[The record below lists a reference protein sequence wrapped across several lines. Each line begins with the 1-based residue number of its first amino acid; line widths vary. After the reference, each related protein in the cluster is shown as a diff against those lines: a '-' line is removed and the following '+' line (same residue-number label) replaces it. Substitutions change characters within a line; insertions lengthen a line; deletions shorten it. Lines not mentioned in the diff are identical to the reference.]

1 MKKLV
6 VGLALISLLAAGAV
20 VYAHGPGSRGG
31 HMMGQG
37 FNGGDM
43 MGRGCGGG
51 QCGGENEESR
61 KFLDETY
68 SLRKEMHD
76 KKFEYRE
83 ALRNP
88 DTTVATITKL
98 EREIQSL
105 KETIRE
111 KAPKDSHMKMGRDG
125 GCRH

>member
-1 MKKLV
+1 MQRFV
-6 VGLALISLLAAGAV
+6 AGLALMALLAVGAV

-31 HMMGQG
+31 RMMGQG
-37 FNGGDM
+37 FDGGGM
-43 MGRGCGGG
+43 MGAGCGSG
-51 QCGGENEESR
+51 QCRFQNEEGR

-76 KKFEYRE
+76 KRFEYRE

-88 DTTVATITKL
+88 NTTIAEITKL

-105 KETIRE
+105 KENIRE
-111 KAPKDSHMKMGRDG
+111 KAPKDAQMRMGRDG
-125 GCRH
+125 GCMQ

>member
-1 MKKLV
+1 MQRFV
-6 VGLALISLLAAGAV
+6 AGLALIALLAVGAV

-37 FNGGDM
+37 FDGGGM
-43 MGRGCGGG
+43 MGAGCGSG
-51 QCGGENEESR
+51 QCRFQNEEGG

-76 KKFEYRE
+76 KRFEYRE

-88 DTTVATITKL
+88 NTTIAEITKL
-98 EREIQSL
+98 ERDIQSL
-105 KETIRE
+105 KENIRE
-111 KAPKDSHMKMGRDG
+111 KAPKDAQMRMGRDG
-125 GCRH
+125 SCMQ